1 MAETADNKFFTYKGY
16 PLVRKGDEL
25 YYGNMGDEY
34 VVWLQILEAQDAGD
48 IKTATKVALYKM
60 ATDESLS
67 IMDRVVKNAEKS
79 SLYSALDI
87 AYAWLSV

>member
-1 MAETADNKFFTYKGY
+1 MAEAENKFFTYKGY

-34 VVWLQILEAQDAGD
+34 VVWIQILEAQDAGD